1 MQLLT
6 NPTLEWHDACSV
18 SECLVCCLK
27 PAKELCLHVG
37 VVVGKQFRVVEWDI
51 QNSPREPDGPCV
63 TINIRATQLNP
74 KGLRTE
80 ISKAYRLD
88 SSKQVKQ
95 FRHCFVFGPI
105 IFYEQL
111 DNPQAISK
119 LQEGGIIVWTRAR
132 LFNLYGV
139 SPVSRVND

>member
-1 MQLLT
+1 MC
-6 NPTLEWHDACSV
+6 E
-18 SECLVCCLK
+18 
-27 PAKELCLHVG
+27 G

-51 QNSPREPDGPCV
+51 QNSPREPDGACV

-119 LQEGGIIVWTRAR
+119 LEEGGIIVWTRVPPSISRRTMPRWPATSHA
-132 LFNLYGV
+132 YV
-139 SPVSRVND
+139 SCDAQYPFPAPHSRMFHMMLQPAG